1 MSRIA
6 GIDWGTIR
14 GLHGSFDLGWRE
26 DGMTRS
32 SIHFTGDEIVTQEEM
47 PACHVQTIMDD
58 VEKLRHRTKL
68 RRPGG
73 DLVGQIPVTL
83 WYMWRREW
91 ERGPK
96 LAGVL
101 WRAFFTS
108 KFMDRDFSKFRAG
121 NL

>member
-6 GIDWGTIR
+6 GIDWDTIR
-14 GLHGSFDLGWRE
+14 NIRGSFDLGWSE
-26 DGMTRS
+26 TGLTRN
-32 SIHFTGDEIVTQEEM
+32 SIHFTGDEIITQEEM
-47 PACHVQTIMDD
+47 PGCHVQTIMDD
-58 VEKLRHRTKL
+58 VAELRGRMKT

-73 DLVGQIPVTL
+73 DLVGKIPVTL

-96 LAGVL
+96 LHGVL

-108 KFMDRDFSKFRAG
+108 KFMDSDHSKFRAG